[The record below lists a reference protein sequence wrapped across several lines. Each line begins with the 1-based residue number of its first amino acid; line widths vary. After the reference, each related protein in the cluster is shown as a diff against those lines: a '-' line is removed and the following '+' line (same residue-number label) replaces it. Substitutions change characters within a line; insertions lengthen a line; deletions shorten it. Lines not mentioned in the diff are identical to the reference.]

1 MGLFPFG
8 IGGLECDGRYL
19 MAKFPLVNNLKVRVG
34 YGLAGNQS
42 GINSYTTCVWRS
54 PTG

>member
-1 MGLFPFG
+1 MK
-8 IGGLECDGRYL
+8 R
-19 MAKFPLVNNLKVRVG
+19 FPLVNNLKVRVG

-42 GINSYTTCVWRS
+42 GINSYTTLRLAQ

>member
-1 MGLFPFG
+1 M
-8 IGGLECDGRYL
+8 
-19 MAKFPLVNNLKVRVG
+19 KWFPLVNNLKVRVG

-42 GINSYTTCVWRS
+42 GINSYTTLRLAQ